1 MNWRVIFQNGETGII
16 EGIDDRAEA
25 MQEAEVRFQNG
36 APIDAQ
42 PVFVDTE
49 DDIFPER
56 GLK

>member
-1 MNWRVIFQNGETGII
+1 MRFPNGETGII

-36 APIDAQ
+36 APVDAV
-42 PVFVDTE
+42 PVYDGRE
-49 DDIFPER
+49 DDIDPGR